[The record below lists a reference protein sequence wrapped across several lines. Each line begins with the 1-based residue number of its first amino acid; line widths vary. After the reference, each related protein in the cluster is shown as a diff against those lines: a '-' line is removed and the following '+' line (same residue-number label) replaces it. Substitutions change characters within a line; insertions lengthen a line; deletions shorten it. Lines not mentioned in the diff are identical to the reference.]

1 MKNLKFSSQNYLNQT
16 ANLTGLL
23 RKLAIKGLTS

>member
-1 MKNLKFSSQNYLNQT
+1 MKNLKFFSQNYLNQT
-16 ANLTGLL
+16 ANLTGFL